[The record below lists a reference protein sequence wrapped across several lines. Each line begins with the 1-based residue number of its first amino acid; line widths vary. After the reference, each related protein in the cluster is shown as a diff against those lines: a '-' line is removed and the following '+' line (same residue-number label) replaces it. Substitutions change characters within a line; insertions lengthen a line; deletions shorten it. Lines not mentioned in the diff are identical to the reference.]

1 MHLPIPASGTHLLLL
16 RFLQGKL
23 KITYHIDSAIV
34 IAGLNMDVAQRAL
47 RNCRGFEP
55 EIVALPHR
63 VVTCMHVIKSR
74 AYGIHEPIVC
84 GVGAKELKVFALR

>member
-1 MHLPIPASGTHLLLL
+1 MHLPIPASGAYLRLP

-23 KITYHIDSAIV
+23 NITHHIDSAIV
-34 IAGLNMDVAQRAL
+34 ITSLNTDVAQRVL

-55 EIVALPHR
+55 ESVALPHR
-63 VVTCMHVIKSR
+63 VETCMHVIKSR
-74 AYGIHEPIVC
+74 VYGIHEPIVC